1 MSVVHQPANTV
12 DQPADAGSSSKAPQ
26 NELVLIGSVPSVQ
39 TRNDLAIAACN
50 GPLRVGFV
58 VQYTELGF
66 EAFYAEL
73 AALQT
78 EVERTRHIKR
88 CLIDIVRGDFKRPS
102 SRPFYLG
109 EHNQESFK
117 VEIRLSTR
125 DVGLEAV
132 YDELRAL
139 PSTFSRTYA
148 LRRKLFDAFQAQ
160 PQATQP
166 TARPDLHRL
175 ADYSATVP
183 APPIKPASAP
193 ALTNPSTLDHLSKR
207 RQEARQ
213 SIATAFE
220 FL

>member
-12 DQPADAGSSSKAPQ
+12 DQPADAGSSSKASQ
-26 NELVLIGSVPSVQ
+26 DELVFIGSAPSVQ
-39 TRNDLAIAACN
+39 TRHDLAIAACN

-66 EAFYAEL
+66 EAFYA
-73 AALQT
+73 
-78 EVERTRHIKR
+78 V
-88 CLIDIVRGDFKRPS
+88 VRGDFKRPS
-102 SRPFYLG
+102 FRPFYLG

-160 PQATQP
+160 PHATQP

-193 ALTNPSTLDHLSKR
+193 ALTNPSTLEHLSKR
-207 RQEARQ
+207 REEARQ
-213 SIATAFE
+213 SIATAFDI
-220 FL
+220 L